1 MTSGLTVTTDYSS
14 RLKVVPLFALLKEAD
29 LAYVSSIIKQVKYSA
44 GEVIFR
50 EGDESKQFYIIDTG
64 QVAVF
69 RKDSARLEVIVRLLG
84 PGQFFGETG
93 LVRNEPRNATVKAT
107 ADTTLF
113 AIEKA
118 NFETLT
124 RFRDV
129 RKELEAAVQRRG
141 PTLSRFD
148 WQLPDEVAIGVSHRV
163 IVSMIF
169 ESAGTLLIW
178 TALAVGLFALSFI
191 HPPRFLP
198 WPPAAPWLL
207 RIGGVAT
214 FGLMLVWH
222 VVDWT
227 NDYLVVTNQRV
238 VRVERYGLWRE
249 VRNEIP
255 IDAVQ
260 NVVLSRKGVLA
271 ALLKLSDI
279 IVETIGGRL
288 TFTHI
293 PNGQFMQERI
303 LDQRTLAQQEA
314 KREEVET
321 IRRELLRVLS
331 PASLAQSPE
340 PQPTPASA
348 QPAAPAQSQ
357 EAAPEPAWL
366 DWLRGLRPQ
375 LRVEKSGQI
384 IWHKHWLLL
393 LWRLVIPVLIFM
405 AGIGVS
411 YILWRLPHWI
421 TRFSPLPTWAILTP
435 GGLIV
440 LASFLMGWWEYMVW
454 DQDLY
459 ILTSNRIVD
468 IERRPFGLKETRRE
482 SNLDR
487 IQDIDV
493 DLPNIWSRMFDMGN
507 VHIKTGAAGSDLTFR
522 SVAHPHSIQRDIFH
536 QLAELRRKEQ
546 EQERRQRGE
555 EMSKWLA
562 VYSQLTTQAKVEE

>member
-1 MTSGLTVTTDYSS
+1 MATDYTA
-14 RLKVVPLFALLKEAD
+14 RLKTIPLLALLRQAD
-29 LAYVSSIIKQVKYSA
+29 LAEINDIVKPVRYSA
-44 GEVIFR
+44 GEIIFR
-50 EGDESKQFYIIDTG
+50 DGDESKHFYIIDTG
-64 QVAVF
+64 QVSVF
-69 RKDSARLEVIVRLLG
+69 RKDPAGTEVIVRLLG

-93 LVRNEPRNATVKAT
+93 LVRSEPRNATVKVT
-107 ADTTLF
+107 ANTTLF

-118 NFETLT
+118 DFETLT

-141 PTLSRFD
+141 PTLRRFD

-163 IVSMIF
+163 IVSLIF

-238 VRVERYGLWRE
+238 VHVERYGLWRE
-249 VRNEIP
+249 VRNEVP

-260 NVVLSRKGVLA
+260 NVVLSHKGVLA

-288 TFTHI
+288 IFTHI

-321 IRRELLRVLS
+321 IRRELIRVLS
-331 PASLAQSPE
+331 PALLAQSSE
-340 PQPTPASA
+340 PPPTPASA
-348 QPAAPAQSQ
+348 QPAASAQPTVSDQSQ
-357 EAAPEPAWL
+357 EAAPKPAWL

-393 LWRLVIPVLIFM
+393 LWRLVIPALVFV

-411 YILWRLPHWI
+411 YILWRLPYWI
-421 TRFSPLPTWAILTP
+421 TRIPPLTTWAILTP

-507 VHIKTGAAGSDLTFR
+507 VHTKTGAAGSDLTFR

-562 VYSQLTTQAKVEE
+562 VYSQLTTQARVEE

>member
-1 MTSGLTVTTDYSS
+1 MATDYTP
-14 RLKVVPLFALLKEAD
+14 RLKTVPLFASLKQSD
-29 LAYVSSIIKQVKYSA
+29 LDDVNNIVKPVRYSA
-44 GEVIFR
+44 GEIIFR
-50 EGDESKQFYIIDTG
+50 EGDESKHLYIIDTG
-64 QVAVF
+64 QVSVF
-69 RKDSARLEVIVRLLG
+69 RKDPAGMEVIVRLLG

-93 LVRNEPRNATVKAT
+93 LVRSEPRNATVKVT
-107 ADTTLF
+107 ADATLF

-129 RKELEAAVQRRG
+129 RRQLEAAVQRRG
-141 PTLSRFD
+141 PSLPRFD

-163 IVSMIF
+163 VAPLIF
-169 ESAGTLLIW
+169 ESAVTLLIW
-178 TALAVGLFALSFI
+178 TAIAVGLFALSFI

-207 RIGGVAT
+207 RVGGVVT

-222 VVDWT
+222 IVDWT

-238 VRVERYGLWRE
+238 VNVERYGLWRE

-260 NVVLSRKGVLA
+260 NVVLSHKGVLA

-288 TFTHI
+288 IFTHI

-321 IRRELLRVLS
+321 IRRDLLRVLP
-331 PASLAQSPE
+331 PALLAQSPE
-340 PQPTPASA
+340 PPPTPASV
-348 QPAAPAQSQ
+348 QPTASDQSQ
-357 EAAPEPAWL
+357 EVAPKPAWL
-366 DWLRGLRPQ
+366 DWLRALRPQ

-393 LWRLVIPVLIFM
+393 LWRLVIPALVFI

-411 YILWRLPHWI
+411 YILWRLPYWI
-421 TRFSPLPTWAILTP
+421 TRIPPLTTWAILTP
-435 GGLIV
+435 GGLIM
-440 LASFLMGWWEYMVW
+440 LASFAMGWWEYMVW

-507 VHIKTGAAGSDLTFR
+507 VHIKTGAAGSDLSFR
-522 SVAHPHSIQRDIFH
+522 AVPHPHEVQRDIFH

-546 EQERRQRGE
+546 EQERRQRAE
-555 EMSKWLA
+555 EMTKWLA